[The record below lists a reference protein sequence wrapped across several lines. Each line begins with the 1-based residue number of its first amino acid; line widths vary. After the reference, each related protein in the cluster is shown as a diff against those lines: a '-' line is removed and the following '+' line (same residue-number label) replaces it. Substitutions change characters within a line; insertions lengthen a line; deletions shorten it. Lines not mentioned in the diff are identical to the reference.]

1 MQQQYFL
8 ARHAFVC
15 SIGTDV
21 IVLDLRQDR
30 YLSFE
35 RAFWE
40 PIARSIGGG
49 SSGESPAPA
58 DEAPDE
64 TAVAQLLE
72 SGLLT
77 EDGSQGKDA
86 TPPAIELP
94 SASMMEDFRAQ
105 RPAIRP
111 SHVIVFLRAI
121 VTAWLRLRWQP
132 LEKIV
137 GDVGRE
143 RQRHGQAVDLAQ
155 LRDLTEIFRRLRP
168 IVFTAHDHCL
178 FESLTLIRF
187 LAHYRIHPHWVFGV
201 QTAPFIAHCWLQQGE
216 VACNDILDRIRRC
229 TPIML
234 A

>member
-15 SIGTDV
+15 SIGADV
-21 IVLDLRQDR
+21 IVLDLKQDR
-30 YLSFE
+30 YLWFE
-35 RAFWE
+35 RTFWE
-40 PIARSIGGG
+40 PIARLIGQGFA
-49 SSGESPAPA
+49 SESQSPAE
-58 DEAPDE
+58 DAPDE
-64 TAVAQLLE
+64 TALAQLLE

-77 EDGSQGKDA
+77 EDSSQGKDVA
-86 TPPAIELP
+86 PPAIELP
-94 SASMMEDFRAQ
+94 SASMMEDFRAR

-111 SHVIVFLRAI
+111 GHVTVFLRAI
-121 VTAWLRLRWQP
+121 FTAWLRLRCRP

-143 RQRHGQAVDLAQ
+143 RQRHGQAVDLGQ

-168 IVFTAHDHCL
+168 MVFTAHDHCL
-178 FESLTLIRF
+178 FESLTLIHF

-201 QTAPFIAHCWLQQGE
+201 QTSPFIAHCWLQQGE
-216 VACNDILDRIRRC
+216 VACNDILDRIRRY